1 MASTPDEELMRLAIA
16 EAHKSQPS
24 PNAYC
29 VGCVVVRDEQ
39 VLSAGFSRE
48 LPGNTHAEQV
58 ALHKLDFDARGATLY
73 TTMEPCSE
81 RTSGNVPCVA
91 SCLRAGVARVV
102 VGVAEPKNFVENC
115 QGVRQ
120 LRDAG
125 VIVDLLEGLE
135 QECLAPNRHIDLV
148 L

>member
-1 MASTPDEELMRLAIA
+1 MRLAIA

-24 PNAYC
+24 ASAYC
-29 VGCVVVRDEQ
+29 VGCVVVSSGR
-39 VLSAGFSRE
+39 VISAGFSRE
-48 LPGNTHAEQV
+48 QPGNTHAEQV
-58 ALHKLDFDARGATLY
+58 ALAKLGFQAQNATLY

-102 VGVAEPKNFVENC
+102 VGVAEPKNFVDC
-115 QGVRQ
+115 QGTQQ

-125 VIVDLLEGLE
+125 VVVDLLQGLE
-135 QECLAPNRHIDLV
+135 QECLAPNAHLDLV